1 MLCNRCNKNEAR
13 VHLVKMINGKKT
25 EMCLCEKCAKE
36 ISNGGLIPFMFEGTE
51 AEEFSKNI
59 ESVFNEMKNKEN
71 KFSPKIDIIC
81 KHCGL
86 TLNEFK
92 KNKKL
97 GCSEC
102 YDSFCKELEKIA
114 IDLQGKDIHLGKIP
128 KGEKDKLNKL
138 KRITSLENK
147 LKKAIAMEEYELAAI
162 LRDKIKIIKGE
173 FYNNEKL
180 DV

>member
-36 ISNGGLIPFMFEGTE
+36 ISNGGLIPFMLEGTE

-59 ESVFNEMKNKEN
+59 ESVFNEMKKKEN

-102 YDSFCKELEKIA
+102 YDSFGKELEKIA
-114 IDLQGKDIHLGKIP
+114 IDLQ
-128 KGEKDKLNKL
+128 
-138 KRITSLENK
+138 
-147 LKKAIAMEEYELAAI
+147 
-162 LRDKIKIIKGE
+162 
-173 FYNNEKL
+173 
-180 DV
+180 